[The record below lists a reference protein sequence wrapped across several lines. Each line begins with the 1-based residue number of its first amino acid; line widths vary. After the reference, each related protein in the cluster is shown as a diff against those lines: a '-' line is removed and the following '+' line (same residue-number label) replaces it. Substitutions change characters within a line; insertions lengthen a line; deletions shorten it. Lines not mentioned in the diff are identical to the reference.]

1 MKSEEQM
8 PETLKDLIRKRGAP
22 DVLISDN
29 AKAEVSGTVMDIL
42 RTYFTG
48 SFQSEPNQ
56 QNQNPAERRI
66 QDIKQMS
73 NTIMDRTGTPSQY
86 WILVVLYV
94 IYLWNHIAMVSLG
107 NVTPIQIA
115 TGVQP
120 DISALL
126 HFRWWEPVYYYDD
139 DATFPSQSREKRGRW
154 CGVAE
159 NVGDVLTFNILTDDT
174 QQVIQRSVVKSALDP
189 FNVNFRA
196 EFPENTS
203 STDGEKKPVV
213 TSSSDIAVPA
223 LDKKELKLPTFSPDE
238 LIGRTFL
245 MDTTDNQRVR
255 AEIVRKLA
263 TNDAINHKNLKFLV
277 KLSDDVEEVIG
288 YTELCDA
295 VEEQHEQ
302 EMDNPEKFWT
312 YKEILNHQG
321 PLTKTDSQWKGSIY
335 NILLKWEDGS
345 ETWEPLNIILK
356 DDPVTCA
363 NYALKNDLLHTHGWT
378 TLRKYA
384 KNKKKL
390 ARMNKQIAR
399 AHKNA
404 GPKYKFGVEIPRNS
418 KHARQLQEK
427 LGHTKWTDAEQK
439 EIGQL
444 NDYTTFIDKGK
455 RTPVPR
461 GYRCIRVRFVYDCKH
476 DLRHKARLVAGGHLT
491 PTDDSAYS
499 GVVSLKSM
507 RLALL
512 IGEMNGLRPMVGDIG
527 NAYLEAY
534 TQEKVCFYAGPEFG
548 PLEGHLMIISKAL
561 YGLRSSGAR
570 FHDKLYDTLVD
581 MNFRPSYADPDL
593 WLRDAGDC
601 YEYVCV
607 YVDDLMA
614 IMKDPQEFFDL
625 LVDKYKYILKG
636 VGDPE
641 YHLGGNFGR
650 DPDGTLYWSA
660 KTYVKKMMDNYERI
674 HKQLPTKSKSP
685 LDKNDHPEL
694 DQTPLLEANGIK
706 MYQSMIGA
714 LQWAVTL
721 GRFDIAC
728 AVMCMSRF
736 RASPRTGHLQR
747 LHRLYGYLRYA
758 PDAAIRFRTGIPDNE
773 TLYPEPSE
781 KFDWSRTVY
790 GPGKEEIP
798 DYAPAPKGKV
808 VRHST
813 FVDAN
818 LMHCLVTGKAC
829 TGVIHLVNGTPIDW
843 YAKRQGTVETA
854 TYSSEF
860 VAARTATE
868 QVIDIRLM
876 LMSMGVPIDG
886 PTWMM
891 GDNASVIMSGSIPA
905 SLLKKRHNAL
915 SYHRVRSAIACNIIT
930 FRKVKGTEN
939 PSDVC
944 TKFLPYAVFYP
955 LIQPLLFCK
964 GETMTQQELK
974 AESLAIP

>member
-1 MKSEEQM
+1 M
-8 PETLKDLIRKRGAP
+8 
-22 DVLISDN
+22 
-29 AKAEVSGTVMDIL
+29 
-42 RTYFTG
+42 
-48 SFQSEPNQ
+48 
-56 QNQNPAERRI
+56 
-66 QDIKQMS
+66 
-73 NTIMDRTGTPSQY
+73 
-86 WILVVLYV
+86 
-94 IYLWNHIAMVSLG
+94 
-107 NVTPIQIA
+107 
-115 TGVQP
+115 
-120 DISALL
+120 
-126 HFRWWEPVYYYDD
+126 
-139 DATFPSQSREKRGRW
+139 
-154 CGVAE
+154 
-159 NVGDVLTFNILTDDT
+159 
-174 QQVIQRSVVKSALDP
+174 
-189 FNVNFRA
+189 
-196 EFPENTS
+196 
-203 STDGEKKPVV
+203 
-213 TSSSDIAVPA
+213 
-223 LDKKELKLPTFSPDE
+223 
-238 LIGRTFL
+238 
-245 MDTTDNQRVR
+245 
-255 AEIVRKLA
+255 
-263 TNDAINHKNLKFLV
+263 
-277 KLSDDVEEVIG
+277 
-288 YTELCDA
+288 
-295 VEEQHEQ
+295 
-302 EMDNPEKFWT
+302 
-312 YKEILNHQG
+312 
-321 PLTKTDSQWKGSIY
+321 
-335 NILLKWEDGS
+335 
-345 ETWEPLNIILK
+345 
-356 DDPVTCA
+356 
-363 NYALKNDLLHTHGWT
+363 
-378 TLRKYA
+378 
-384 KNKKKL
+384 
-390 ARMNKQIAR
+390 
-399 AHKNA
+399 
-404 GPKYKFGVEIPRNS
+404 
-418 KHARQLQEK
+418 
-427 LGHTKWTDAEQK
+427 
-439 EIGQL
+439 
-444 NDYTTFIDKGK
+444 
-455 RTPVPR
+455 
-461 GYRCIRVRFVYDCKH
+461 
-476 DLRHKARLVAGGHLT
+476 AGGHLT
-491 PTDDSAYS
+491 PTNDSAYS

-548 PLEGHLMIISKAL
+548 PLEGHFMILSKDL
-561 YGLRSSGAR
+561 YGLHSSGAR

-581 MNFRPSYADPDL
+581 MNFRPSHADPDL

-625 LVDKYKYILKG
+625 LVNKYKYILKG

-685 LDKNDHPEL
+685 LDKNDHPEI